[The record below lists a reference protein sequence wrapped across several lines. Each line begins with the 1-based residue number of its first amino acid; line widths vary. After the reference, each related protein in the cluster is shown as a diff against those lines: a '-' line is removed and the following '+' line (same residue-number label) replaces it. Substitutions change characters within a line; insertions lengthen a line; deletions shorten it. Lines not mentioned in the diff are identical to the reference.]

1 MDAVPLSGRCR
12 LFWRAASEDEHEKVL
27 FKFDI
32 RHFDKNILE
41 MSLEELR
48 QHFGYKTS
56 MRIRI
61 TILIRNI
68 IWQTYEY
75 IQAGSPPD
83 FYRRREYI
91 RALWYYIKKK
101 TTQHRAT
108 QGNHYSVVS
117 DQLLLMVKAGLFAYR
132 DFNFRDKDAEQRRL
146 RLENSHIILCAEKD
160 SFIAFLEE
168 MADLYGCH
176 VITLGGSPSYFSN
189 NTMVAEMH
197 ELGVPMDQEFMV
209 FTIVDFD
216 PAGWNAAEEFVKQ
229 LQDSGLRK
237 FRSFDTYTRPL
248 PWRDLCI
255 PQNHADP
262 KAARYR
268 LTRRVQAME
277 DTHEWATL
285 TGGVDGKGSKSYGIE
300 SDEFSDDLLRALIDR
315 ELTPH
320 LRTSKQ
326 LVAKRSAMRGLKEA
340 LTEFLLAR
348 LLQPPHGASAW
359 QIAASRRPV
368 AATDGRRSYH
378 VVPNVKDR
386 PARS

>member
-132 DFNFRDKDAEQRRL
+132 
-146 RLENSHIILCAEKD
+146 
-160 SFIAFLEE
+160 EE

-229 LQDSGLRK
+229 LQDSPATDSPGACR
-237 FRSFDTYTRPL
+237 RWRTPTSGPHL
-248 PWRDLCI
+248 P
-255 PQNHADP
+255 AVS
-262 KAARYR
+262 
-268 LTRRVQAME
+268 TERVQRTTA
-277 DTHEWATL
+277 
-285 TGGVDGKGSKSYGIE
+285 SS
-300 SDEFSDDLLRALIDR
+300 
-315 ELTPH
+315 
-320 LRTSKQ
+320 RTS
-326 LVAKRSAMRGLKEA
+326 SP
-340 LTEFLLAR
+340 T
-348 LLQPPHGASAW
+348 SCC
-359 QIAASRRPV
+359 
-368 AATDGRRSYH
+368 
-378 VVPNVKDR
+378 
-386 PARS
+386 ARSSTGS